1 MTETDRNSPFHDL
14 PARVANG
21 EIPSSTCSTRR
32 KPKSVPSNIRT
43 MISRL
48 GLRFEPSVKADIE
61 AHAARIALL
70 AEDMAEANPDLL
82 ARAIERWVH
91 VKPYLPKASELHAI
105 IEDLQAA
112 QAPGAFCDLERMV
125 EDGNRE
131 ARAKGMDWFFRI
143 AVRHMPDGSRQRYV
157 ERLEGWRAEEARRTD
172 GGGHAAYWKPEPGE
186 VEDINSRVSRF
197 VSEGWSQ
204 QEFNEHVRRTGGNI

>member
-1 MTETDRNSPFHDL
+1 MP
-14 PARVANG
+14 PQ
-21 EIPSSTCSTRR
+21 
-32 KPKSVPSNIRT
+32 IRT
-43 MISRL
+43 LIGSL
-48 GLRFEPSVKADIE
+48 GLRYEPSRQADLQ
-61 AHAARIALL
+61 AHGARIALL
-70 AEDMAEANPDLL
+70 SEDMAEANPDLL

-105 IEDLQAA
+105 IEDMQAA

-172 GGGHAAYWKPEPGE
+172 AGERSGYWKPEPGE
-186 VEDINSRVSRF
+186 VEDINIRVSRF

-204 QEFNEHVRRTGGNI
+204 HEFNEHVRRTGGNI